1 MDILPVRERRRF
13 PRIDKCIFIFC
24 QLTQKENINTI
35 KGFTDNISAGGLMF
49 EADRSIPCTKHFI
62 LEIYQPQGESQ
73 DEIISLAAL
82 AKVKWVKPI
91 DTVVRL
97 EGSNK
102 FQIGIEFI
110 NVDDKIRQIIANYV
124 QRELNA

>member
-13 PRIDKCIFIFC
+13 PRIDKRIFILC
-24 QLTQKENINTI
+24 QSGEKPDTNII
-35 KGFTDNISAGGLMF
+35 KGFTKDISAGGLMF
-49 EADRSIPCTKHFI
+49 ESDRPIPCAKHFI
-62 LEIYQPQGESQ
+62 LEIYHPQREPG

-82 AKVKWVKPI
+82 AKVKWVKRI
-91 DTVVRL
+91 DTAVRL

-110 NVDDKIRQIIANYV
+110 NAGDKTRQIIANYV
-124 QRELNA
+124 QRGLNA